1 MSQINVNARERATFI
16 GEETSFGVLPSGSFP
31 NAMTRCFPL
40 GDDLIVGDL
49 ATEMLPVMNEKV
61 RRFDAQQPV
70 HGLKIAS
77 KVGGLKTLLKATPSA
92 SQLSA
97 AGAAGSLSPRL
108 LLRHCFAEYAVV
120 GSVSASSA
128 SATAVTVTTG
138 EGVNFRKGT
147 FIAVENAANEM
158 EWTKITNISTDT
170 LTVSP
175 ALTGIPADGAIVRNL
190 YDYAP
195 SESLQRSLS
204 IQQRFVGES
213 DQSTSH
219 SIKGCFGDLSWDLPV
234 GKLPSMTLGVT
245 ATDYAFGE
253 TVSIATASDDMG
265 ASFKW
270 APSVYLTTTAI
281 SRIAPIPCE
290 GVTLA
295 FADAVEMVRD
305 PSATQTVSSIVRVGG
320 NPSVVKLGVKLRFDA
335 DHDTAFAADTAYT
348 FVVVQKIGTG
358 TTASFWIMEVPVA
371 KLVGQPKRIKIGE
384 RLHLDLAF
392 EGYQDSS
399 VTLASETGE
408 ELDFIK
414 SPLRIAF
421 G

>member
-1 MSQINVNARERATFI
+1 MSQITVIPRDRATYI
-16 GEETSFGVLPSGSFP
+16 GEESAFGTVPSGSFP
-31 NAMTRCFPL
+31 NAMTRCFP
-40 GDDLIVGDL
+40 DNEDLIVGDL
-49 ATEMLPVMNEKV
+49 QTEMLPVTDERV
-61 RRFDAQQPV
+61 RRFDAQHPV

-97 AGAAGSLSPRL
+97 AGAVGSLSPRI
-108 LLRHCFAEYAVV
+108 LLRHCFAEYAAV

-128 SATAVTVTTG
+128 STTAVTVTAAT
-138 EGVNFRKGT
+138 GVNFRKGT
-147 FIAVENAANEM
+147 FIVVENAAGEL

-175 ALTGIPADGAIVRNL
+175 ALSGIPADGAVVRNL
-190 YDYAP
+190 YGYVP
-195 SESLQRSLS
+195 SDSLQRSLS
-204 IQQRFVGES
+204 IQQRFAGES

-219 SIKGCFGDLSWDLPV
+219 TIKGCYGDLSWDLPV
-234 GKLPSMTLGVT
+234 GKKASMTLGLT
-245 ATDYAFGE
+245 ATDYQFGD
-253 TVSIATASDDMG
+253 TVSVASASDEMG
-265 ASFKW
+265 AAFTWK
-270 APSVYLTTTAI
+270 PSVYLTTTAI
-281 SRIAPIPCE
+281 SRIATLPCE

-295 FADAVEMVRD
+295 FADPVEMVRD
-305 PSATQTVSSIVRVGG
+305 PSAAQTIHSIVRVGS
-320 NPSVVKLGVKLRFDA
+320 NTSVVKLGVKLRFDA
-335 DHDTAFAADTAYT
+335 DHDTAFAADTAYS
-348 FVVVQKIGTG
+348 FVLAQKIGTG
-358 TTASFWIMEVPVA
+358 LTASFWIMEVPVA

-392 EGYQDSS
+392 AGYQDSS

-408 ELDFIK
+408 ALDFIK